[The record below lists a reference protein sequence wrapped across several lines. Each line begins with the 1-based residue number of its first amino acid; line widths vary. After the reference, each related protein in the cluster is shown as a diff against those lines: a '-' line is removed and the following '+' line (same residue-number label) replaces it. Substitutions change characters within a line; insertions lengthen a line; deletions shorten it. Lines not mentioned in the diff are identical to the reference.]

1 MIYKTL
7 GDLAPALV
15 DTTDLSRT
23 NALEFWESNINIS
36 FSFFH
41 LWSLLHIVPSAWKA
55 LSTNPLATPFTWLT
69 FLWSSTQRDLPPLPS
84 SVCVS
89 CSVMS
94 NPLRPMDWSRPG
106 SSVHGILQARILEWV
121 AISFSRGSSQPR
133 DWAHVSCVSC
143 IVRGFF
149 THWAMKGMAVPLLF
163 PLNLGLDDP
172 LYLPLSGLL
181 QS

>member
-106 SSVHGILQARILEWV
+106 SSVHGILQADPWD
-121 AISFSRGSSQPR
+121 SPGMNTG
-133 DWAHVSCVSC
+133 VSCH
-143 IVRGFF
+143 F
-149 THWAMKGMAVPLLF
+149 
-163 PLNLGLDDP
+163 
-172 LYLPLSGLL
+172 LL
-181 QS
+181 QGIFPTQESNLCLLWLQHCRQILYHLSHQGGSLRKRLT